1 MQAMNGNGE
10 QAAMGDDERARQMVE
25 EGLNAVA
32 RIQQERDNCAKQLQ
46 VTGSQLRGAE
56 TELAALNLAYQRLLT
71 EIEDYR
77 RERDRA
83 VARRAEVE
91 AIFNA
96 ALQVMLKYQTPTVAE
111 ESTPQKETAAEVAT
125 DPEEPLM
132 FSLPGKDRGPHKHGR
147 EEQGDRD
154 RLDERGHS

>member
-56 TELAALNLAYQRLLT
+56 TELAALNLAYQRLLG
-71 EIEDYR
+71 EIETYR
-77 RERDRA
+77 RERDLA

-91 AIFNA
+91 AVFNA
-96 ALQVMLKYQTPTVAE
+96 ALQILMKYRTPTVAE
-111 ESTPQKETAAEVAT
+111 ENTPQKETPTEVVG

-132 FSLPGKDRGPHKHGR
+132 FSLPGKQRRPDQHSRD
-147 EEQGDRD
+147 EQGDRD
-154 RLDERGHS
+154 RLDERGHN